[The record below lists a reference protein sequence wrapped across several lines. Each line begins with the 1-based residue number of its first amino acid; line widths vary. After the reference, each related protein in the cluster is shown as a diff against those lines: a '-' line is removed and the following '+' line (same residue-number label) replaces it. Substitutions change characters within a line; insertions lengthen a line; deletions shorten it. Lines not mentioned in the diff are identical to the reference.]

1 MWQIIHFTHS
11 DIQFQIVIESF
22 EDSSSVSDSERIVEL
37 LRSED
42 PKPVK
47 GLQEAANY
55 KSEKD
60 ITIYGL
66 RD

>member
-1 MWQIIHFTHS
+1 M
-11 DIQFQIVIESF
+11 
-22 EDSSSVSDSERIVEL
+22 SDSERIVEL

-60 ITIYGL
+60 ITIYIRSRTRVYGPVRPAIL
-66 RD
+66 RP

>member
-1 MWQIIHFTHS
+1 
-11 DIQFQIVIESF
+11 VIESF
-22 EDSSSVSDSERIVEL
+22 EDSTSVSDSERIVEL